1 MYDHRHQPD
10 TILVDREAF
19 HLFFDLCRG
28 GRALGRS
35 LRCVPRTQCGLTRR
49 CPRPSLRAR
58 VNSIVIQMK
67 KNSLLI
73 ISTETIEFACG
84 DGHDVVWINVPVE
97 PASAFVILVEA
108 CIK

>member
-1 MYDHRHQPD
+1 
-10 TILVDREAF
+10 
-19 HLFFDLCRG
+19 
-28 GRALGRS
+28 
-35 LRCVPRTQCGLTRR
+35 
-49 CPRPSLRAR
+49 
-58 VNSIVIQMK
+58 MK

-108 CIK
+108 CIKEKEYI